1 MMTLAVQFSIVE
13 HYPKAFSE
21 YPPHK
26 VYCRQFAYFWYIV
39 ALSDQLQ
46 PNTVLARSLDGEWL
60 AIFRGEDGQ
69 AAALRDRPPYVKTHK
84 REVLYCMAALQP

>member
-1 MMTLAVQFSIVE
+1 MMTLGVQFSIVE

-26 VYCRQFAYFWYIV
+26 VYCMQFAYFWYIV

-46 PNTVLARSLDGEWL
+46 PNTVLA
-60 AIFRGEDGQ
+60 
-69 AAALRDRPPYVKTHK
+69 
-84 REVLYCMAALQP
+84 